1 MNPLGITLS
10 CLLRGQEPSPL
21 SGGKSKTRSSGPG
34 FFTESTGMPLFTSL
48 SGRGILSD
56 NHPLCFE
63 GAIVI
68 RLGAGFAAYIETD
81 LVIVLGARVSL
92 YYLFGDIFNPAA
104 KIAHVDISP
113 EEIGRNRTVD
123 LPVVSDIKGFLKF
136 CNEVVWKKDISKELK
151 DRFVPWIE
159 KLTTAHKDGKA
170 LSENDWTSNNIP
182 IHPLR
187 LAREID
193 KFMNRESDIVVA
205 DGGDT
210 TTWMGMTRTIKTPGR
225 YLDYGL
231 FGSLKRGN

>member
-1 MNPLGITLS
+1 MLALS
-10 CLLRGQEPSPL
+10 KVVTMCIYRM
-21 SGGKSKTRSSGPG
+21 
-34 FFTESTGMPLFTSL
+34 FVLF
-48 SGRGILSD
+48 R
-56 NHPLCFE
+56 
-63 GAIVI
+63 
-68 RLGAGFAAYIETD
+68 
-81 LVIVLGARVSL
+81 
-92 YYLFGDIFNPAA
+92 
-104 KIAHVDISP
+104 
-113 EEIGRNRTVD
+113 
-123 LPVVSDIKGFLKF
+123 KGNFR
-136 CNEVVWKKDISKELK
+136 LK